1 MRGSMNAAVLLIIII
16 IAATLPTLGQ
26 QSKFSFQD
34 AAQALA
40 TGNLQKAENE
50 LQTILRDSP
59 DDYRALDLLG
69 IVRAQQH
76 KNVEAEELF
85 KRVIG
90 LKPDFASA
98 HIHLGLLHE
107 QMGHQEDSIGELQ
120 EGLRL
125 DPTRTDAATNLV
137 SICRS
142 QARRALSDSD
152 LEKALSL
159 LIKARRVAPDDPD
172 VQFEF
177 GMVALRMSLLP
188 DAVEAFQKT
197 LKIRDKDEKA
207 VYGLGRA
214 YLSMAKFQDAQEQF
228 RRYLNLHPDDA
239 AGHYALGMSLVA
251 LQNPEDARNEFEK
264 SIALAPVQTESYF
277 RLGLLDL
284 DSKDF
289 NSAERNLCHALDRDP
304 KHAGAL
310 AALGRLRFEQK
321 AYAEAVAYLQRAIA
335 SDDRLREA
343 HYYLGLSYA
352 RLGHTQEANE
362 QLQIA
367 TRLEHE
373 DTEKQRTML
382 RILDPGHGRDSA
394 QK

>member
-1 MRGSMNAAVLLIIII
+1 MRGSMNAAVLLIIIII

-197 LKIRDKDEKA
+197 LKIREKDEKA
-207 VYGLGRA
+207 VYGLA
-214 YLSMAKFQDAQEQF
+214 
-228 RRYLNLHPDDA
+228 DDA
-239 AGHYALGMSLVA
+239 AGHYALGLSLVA
-251 LQNPEDARNEFEK
+251 LQNPQDARNEFEK

-289 NSAERNLCHALDRDP
+289 NSAERNLRHALDRDP

-321 AYAEAVAYLQRAIA
+321 AYAEAVDYLQRAIA

-343 HYYLGLSYA
+343 HYYLGLTYA